1 MRVLGPAAL
10 PCAWAVMA
18 AAGDGAGAG
27 AAALA
32 ASVRDFVA
40 GQQDGCA
47 AEVAA
52 GTGRVRLRGVAGRG
66 HGWGAAG
73 RVVGMGWDGPGPAQA
88 RLCGRAWQGVGQN
101 MAMGCGAWPCS
112 CGLGMGRE

>member
-1 MRVLGPAAL
+1 MRVLGPTAL

-18 AAGDGAGAG
+18 AAGDGAG

-52 GTGRVRLRGVAGRG
+52 GTGR
-66 HGWGAAG
+66 
-73 RVVGMGWDGPGPAQA
+73 
-88 RLCGRAWQGVGQN
+88 
-101 MAMGCGAWPCS
+101 
-112 CGLGMGRE
+112 